1 MNSFAKQTSSARK
14 IHTTDEQGAYL
25 HAEIDDF
32 VMIKLQGR
40 IMDILSKMIP
50 EYKKFVVYKNS
61 TVTLYMQL
69 MKALYGCIKSALLWY
84 ELFTGELREMGFNL
98 NPYDKCVANNMIDG
112 KQCTIAWWVD
122 DNCLTHLSAKL
133 LDRIIKR
140 IKMKFEKNDSNQ
152 R

>member
-69 MKALYGCIKSALLWY
+69 MKALYGCIKFALLWY
-84 ELFTGELREMGFNL
+84 ELFTGELRDMGFKL
-98 NPYDKCVANNMIDG
+98 NPYGECVANKMIDG
-112 KQCTIAWWVD
+112 K
-122 DNCLTHLSAKL
+122 
-133 LDRIIKR
+133 
-140 IKMKFEKNDSNQ
+140 
-152 R
+152 

>member
-1 MNSFAKQTSSARK
+1 
-14 IHTTDEQGAYL
+14 
-25 HAEIDDF
+25 
-32 VMIKLQGR
+32 
-40 IMDILSKMIP
+40 
-50 EYKKFVVYKNS
+50 
-61 TVTLYMQL
+61 MQL
-69 MKALYGCIKSALLWY
+69 MKALYGCINSALLWY
-84 ELFTGELREMGFNL
+84 KPFTGELMEMGFKL
-98 NPYDKCVANNMIDG
+98 NPYDKCVASKMIDG